1 MHHENFTAAGRT
13 TLAMLLL
20 AIVSAWPGAL
30 RAATVHARLEAS
42 AFARLPL
49 DRDRVTSPPNTDPND
64 TPVLSAADLAAAEQ
78 FDRDAFAWLPVMVV
92 VPQGHRAIAVRAQD
106 GDGAEIAARIA
117 GTSGYAG
124 YQVALVQVA
133 RPRRDAGNVR
143 IAVETTPSE
152 IRALARQRH
161 DPDLDRRTRRRLQL
175 QVANPEALNEYGPA
189 IPATARHAAA
199 PKRAGGFRPAVDPAL
214 DGSGVRYLIVTTQE
228 LVAAFEPL
236 AAWKTR
242 RGVPTQIRT
251 IEWIESRTR
260 RGVDRAETLRNFL
273 TEAYALWGVEY
284 VLLGGDTALLPAR
297 FAFSTVYGGSYSP
310 ADLYFACLD
319 GTWNADGDVRW
330 GEGALS
336 MLAAESDILPELAVA
351 RAPVNNVSETQAFV
365 SRVLAYETP
374 AFTDYQNRAI
384 FLAEVLIPA
393 NWDSG
398 MTVTYDGAIGSEQ
411 MIAESVPPSMQV
423 QRLYDTHWLYPG
435 ATELTKEATV
445 AAMNDGRG
453 IVNHLGHGFRYTMSL
468 GNSSLVNADAD
479 ALSNGERSFVL
490 CMANCAAAAYDYN
503 CLAERFLLNPGGGA
517 AGIIGAARSV
527 SASLIV
533 TYNRAFHRRLF
544 TYGQVH
550 LADLLNEL
558 RLERAA
564 LAEFEGSDR
573 WITFSLNALGDAEM
587 PIFTAL
593 PRASTLAHADSL
605 GLGPD
610 SLAVLV
616 QVDSLPAPNVAVCA
630 EKAGEVYAVA
640 QTDAAGM
647 VHLPVAPETPGP
659 LFLTVSGE
667 NLIVRT
673 DTLQVVPSP
682 TVPHL
687 VFEGATIDDDSLG
700 ASRGNDDGSVDAGE
714 TLELWIA
721 LRNTGGAAADSVT
734 AIAGSSDARLVVEHG
749 AVAVG
754 HIGPDSTGSA
764 VDSVVVRVLPSV
776 SDGTVLRLG
785 LEFRDAAARTWNDTL
800 RILVGAPR
808 TEVTRVVALG
818 AAGAATARYQIE
830 LENYGSGK
838 QPQLTGTLTCSDS
851 TVNVLA
857 PATRWD
863 VMSQL
868 GTILCDSILAIQD
881 TIPGPAANL
890 QLQIT
895 DVYGRT
901 FMHRFDQQPPPKPAL
916 PVADLASS
924 VGGVHLTWTPTVAAD
939 LLGYHVFR
947 SPDTSIFARIT
958 PDIVH
963 HAEYFDTGVLAN
975 ASYRYCVVAVDSS
988 RQWGAVSDTV
998 VVNTTAAL
1006 LSGWPLDMTDPT
1018 ASSPAVG
1025 DLDGDGTPEVVVGSK
1040 GVYAWHAN
1048 GQEVRDGDGV
1058 AATLGVFTIDTG
1070 TMNASVAL
1078 AQMDAQPGLEI
1089 VAASWLTNRIYVWR
1103 ADGSLLP
1110 GWPREPSSGGNTG
1123 YWGSPAIADLDG
1135 DGVLEVAIVSKDGWL
1150 YVWHADGTPLL
1161 PATNGAVRQVGAWTQ
1176 TTPAFADLDGDGHL
1190 EIVVSG
1196 ATANVYV
1203 LRDDGSDFPGW
1214 PQAMYAFGKSSPAIG
1229 DLDADGDLEIV
1240 VPSESDHIWV
1250 YQTDGTQ
1257 LPGWPKSSPQ
1267 DAPDFGPSVSLGD
1280 LDGNSTLEV
1289 VLVSVKNPWTSSKLR
1304 VYDYQGNI
1312 LLEKQLELNSQS
1324 SPILADLDGDGGLE
1338 IVHGGEAGV
1347 LHAWNIGGQELAGFP
1362 IAIGDYARATPVYC
1376 DLDLDGGG
1384 DLVFAGWNKRVYVW
1398 KMAGPYRPER
1408 APWPSFHRDN
1418 RRTGFL
1424 PRDFA
1429 TPAAEPPSPPAR
1441 LSATWAPNPF
1451 NPSITVR
1458 FHVPADGARVP
1469 VTVLVYD
1476 ARGRRVRT
1484 LVDAALAPG
1493 SHAAMWDGRDDRG
1506 NAVGSGTYL
1515 LRIRAGND
1523 SLAGKLTLVR

>member
-1 MHHENFTAAGRT
+1 MHQENFTTAGRT
-13 TLAMLLL
+13 TLAMLWL
-20 AIVSAWPGAL
+20 AIVVAWPCASG
-30 RAATVHARLEAS
+30 AATVHARLEAS
-42 AFARLPL
+42 AWARLPL
-49 DRDRVTSPPNTDPND
+49 DSDRVATHSITDPD
-64 TPVLSAADLAAAEQ
+64 LMPVPTAADLAAAEQ
-78 FDRDAFAWLPVMVV
+78 FDRDAFAWAPAMVV
-92 VPQGHRAIAVRAQD
+92 VPQGHRAIAVRALD
-106 GDGAEIAARIA
+106 GDGGEIAARIA

-124 YQVALVQVA
+124 YQIALVHVA
-133 RPRRDAGNVR
+133 RTTRDPGSVR
-143 IAVETTPSE
+143 IQVETAPTE
-152 IRALARQRH
+152 DRALARQRP
-161 DPDLDRRTRRRLQL
+161 DPELDRRTRSRLRL
-175 QVANPEALNEYGPA
+175 QVANPEALNEYPD
-189 IPATARHAAA
+189 IRATSRHQAAS
-199 PKRAGGFRPAVDPAL
+199 KRGGGFLPTVDPSL

-228 LVAAFEPL
+228 LVTAFEPL

-260 RGVDRAETLRNFL
+260 RGIDRAETLRNFL
-273 TEAYALWGVEY
+273 VEAYALWGVEY
-284 VLLGGDTALLPAR
+284 VLLGGDTGLLPAR
-297 FAFSTVYGGSYSP
+297 FAWSSVYGGSTSP

-319 GTWNADGDVRW
+319 GTWNRDGDTLW
-330 GEGALS
+330 GEGTLG
-336 MLAAESDILPELAVA
+336 MVAAEADILPELAVA
-351 RAPVNNVSETQAFV
+351 RAPVNNVAETQAFV

-374 AFTDYQNRAI
+374 AFSDYQNKAT

-398 MTVTYDGAIGSEQ
+398 MTVTYNGAIGSEQ
-411 MIAESVPPSMQV
+411 MINEDVPPWMQV
-423 QRLYDTHWLYPG
+423 QRLYDTYWMYPG
-435 ATELTKEATV
+435 SSRLTKEASV
-445 AAMNDGRG
+445 ASMNAGLG
-453 IVNHLGHGFRYTMSL
+453 VVNHLGHGFRYTMSL

-490 CMANCAAAAYDYN
+490 CMANCAAVAYDYN

-533 TYNRAFHRRLF
+533 TYNRAFHRQLF
-544 TYGQVH
+544 TNGRVH
-550 LADLLNEL
+550 LAELLNEL

-573 WITFSLNALGDAEM
+573 WISFSLNALGDAEM
-587 PIFTAL
+587 PIFTDL
-593 PRASTLAHADSL
+593 PRASTLTHVASL
-605 GLGPD
+605 GLGPS

-616 QVDSLPAPNVAVCA
+616 RVNSVAAPNVTVCA

-647 VHLPVAPETPGP
+647 VQLPVAPKTPGA

-667 NLIVRT
+667 NLRVRT
-673 DTLQVVPSP
+673 QTVQVLASP
-682 TVPHL
+682 AAPHL
-687 VFEGATIDDDSLG
+687 VLEGATIDDDSLG
-700 ASRGNDDGSVDAGE
+700 ASRGNDDGQVDAGE
-714 TLELWIA
+714 TLELSITA
-721 LRNTGGAAADSVT
+721 RNTGGAAANSVT
-734 AIAGSSDARLVVEHG
+734 ATAASNDARLVVEQG
-749 AVAVG
+749 AIT
-754 HIGPDSTGSA
+754 IGNIGAGSTGTAVNSA
-764 VDSVVVRVLPSV
+764 VVRIVPSV

-785 LEFRDAAARTWNDTL
+785 LVFRDAAARTWNDTL

-808 TEVTRVVALG
+808 TEVSRIIALG
-818 AAGAATARYQIE
+818 ASGMATARYRVE
-830 LENYGSGK
+830 LKNYGSGK
-838 QPQLTGTLTCSDS
+838 QPHLTGTLTCSDAS
-851 TVNVLA
+851 VTVLA
-857 PATRWD
+857 ATTRWG

-868 GTILCDSILAIQD
+868 ETTLCDSILAIQD
-881 TIPGPAANL
+881 AAPPANL
-890 QLQIT
+890 DLQIT
-895 DVYGRT
+895 DSYGRT
-901 FMHRFDQQPPPKPAL
+901 FVHRFDQQPLPKPAL
-916 PVADLASS
+916 PVADLASP
-924 VGGVHLTWTPTVAAD
+924 VGGVHLIWTPTAAAD
-939 LLGYHVFR
+939 VLGYHVFR
-947 SPDTSIFARIT
+947 SPDTGIFTRIT
-958 PDIVH
+958 PDVVH
-963 HAEYFDTGVLAN
+963 HGEYYDTSVIAN
-975 ASYRYCVVAVDSS
+975 SAYRYCIVAVDSS
-988 RQWGAVSDTV
+988 RQWSAPSDTLA
-998 VVNTTAAL
+998 VNTTAAL
-1006 LSGWPLDMTDPT
+1006 LPGWPLDMTDET

-1058 AATLGVFTIDTG
+1058 AATLGVFTLDTG

-1135 DGVLEVAIVSKDGWL
+1135 DGELEVAIVSKDSWL

-1176 TTPAFADLDGDGHL
+1176 TTPALADLDGDGHL

-1196 ATANVYV
+1196 STANVYV

-1214 PQAMYAFGKSSPAIG
+1214 PRAMFAFGKSSPAIG

-1257 LPGWPKSSPQ
+1257 LPGWPKVSPQ
-1267 DAPDFGPSVSLGD
+1267 DAPDFGPSVALGD
-1280 LDGNSTLEV
+1280 LDGNGTLEV

-1304 VYDYQGNI
+1304 IYNYQGA
-1312 LLEKQLELNSQS
+1312 LLLDKQLELNSQS

-1347 LHAWNIGGQELAGFP
+1347 LHAWNISGQELSGFP
-1362 IAIGDYARATPVYC
+1362 IPVGDYVRGTPTYC

-1398 KMAGPYRPER
+1398 KMSGPYHPER
-1408 APWPSFHRDN
+1408 APWPSFHRDI

-1429 TPAAEPPSPPAR
+1429 TPATEPPSPPAR
-1441 LSATWAPNPF
+1441 LAATWAPNPF

-1458 FHVPADGARVP
+1458 FHVPAGAAHVP
-1469 VTVLVYD
+1469 VTVAVFD

-1484 LVDAALAPG
+1484 LVNATLPPGAHAAL
-1493 SHAAMWDGRDDRG
+1493 WDGRDDSG
-1506 NAVGSGTYL
+1506 SAVGSGTYL
-1515 LRIRAGND
+1515 LRIRAGD
-1523 SLAGKLTLVR
+1523 ESLAGKLTLVR